1 MERLF
6 LLFGG
11 EFDMMAQIG
20 GAGMEAFVM
29 EIAGVAFSVQPL
41 FESTKAYCGSFLT
54 EREAEY
60 GVTVCREELIE
71 EQRLL
76 DLEADEEGLKRRKFS
91 DMFLERSVIQ
101 RRVAQCLLE
110 RDVLLMHG
118 STVSVDGEAYLFT
131 AACGTGKSTHTRLW
145 REVFGQRA
153 VMVNDDK
160 PFLKVTDDG
169 VLAYGSPWTG
179 KHGLGSNVCVPLGGI
194 CILNRGA
201 DNVIFRVDPKD
212 FAVFLRHQIQPE
224 EDERSALLLDEVLRR
239 VPVWAMACNK
249 EPDAARVSHRAMSGY
264 HGQM

>member
-11 EFDMMAQIG
+11 EFDMMGQIG
-20 GAGMEAFVM
+20 GAGMDAFAM

-101 RRVAQCLLE
+101 RKVAQFLLE
-110 RDVLLMHG
+110 RNVLLMHG
-118 STVSVDGEAYLFT
+118 STVAVDGQAYLFT
-131 AACGTGKSTHTRLW
+131 APCGTGKSTHTRLW
-145 REVFGQRA
+145 RELFGDRS

-160 PFLKVTDDG
+160 PFLRLTG
-169 VLAYGSPWTG
+169 GQILAYGSPWSG
-179 KHGLGSNVCVPLGGI
+179 KHGLSSNVCFPLKGI
-194 CILNRGA
+194 CVLRRGA
-201 DNVIFRVDPKD
+201 ENVIRHAEDGEFSG
-212 FAVFLRHQIQPE
+212 FLMHQIQPE
-224 EDERSALLLDEVLRR
+224 GDVRVSGLLEKLVES
-239 VPVWAMACNK
+239 VPVWEMACNRNA
-249 EPDAARVSHRAMSGY
+249 DAARVSYAAMSGVDE
-264 HGQM
+264 